1 MAAIDFEA
9 ARHLAQTRI
18 ASHARQS
25 QDEFVLVPEHTQEIA
40 RGWVFFYN
48 SREFVETGNASAML
62 AGNGP
67 ILVER
72 DGTVIDLP
80 THCDWEDAIRT
91 L

>member
-1 MAAIDFEA
+1 MATIDFEA

-18 ASHARQS
+18 ASHAQQA
-25 QDEFVLVPEHTQEIA
+25 QDAFVLVPEHTRETA

-48 SREFVETGNASAML
+48 SREFVQTGNTNAML

-80 THCDWEDAIRT
+80 THCDWEDAIRA

>member
-1 MAAIDFEA
+1 
-9 ARHLAQTRI
+9 
-18 ASHARQS
+18 
-25 QDEFVLVPEHTQEIA
+25 
-40 RGWVFFYN
+40 VFFYN

-80 THCDWEDAIRT
+80 THCDWEEAIRA